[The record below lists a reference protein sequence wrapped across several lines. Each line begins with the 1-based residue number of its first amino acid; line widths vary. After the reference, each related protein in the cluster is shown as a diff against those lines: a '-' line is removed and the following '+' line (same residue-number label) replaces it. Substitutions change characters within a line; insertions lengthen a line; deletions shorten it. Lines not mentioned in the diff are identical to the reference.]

1 MKHTALVV
9 HDDPRVLASAA
20 SKLEAQG
27 HSVRRASS
35 LSEARRVLD
44 AGLPDLV
51 CTSLRL
57 GDLPRE
63 FAIDRLRADF
73 PGLRVLLLIAQDELS
88 EAGTALAAC
97 DEYVAV
103 PAEEGRF
110 QKSVAN
116 LLERARLDRE
126 ISQVAH
132 APRGAAPGT
141 EHSAIGSTL
150 LEPGQIRPFQ
160 QYERDIL
167 LHALNTTNWN
177 VKETATR
184 LKIGRA
190 TLYRKID
197 RYNLRAFRHQRQ
209 AS

>member
-44 AGLPDLV
+44 TGLPDLV

-73 PGLRVLLLIAQDELS
+73 PGLRVLLLVGQDELS
-88 EAGTALAAC
+88 EAGTALASC

-126 ISQVAH
+126 VS
-132 APRGAAPGT
+132 RGSHSTHSTAPGV
-141 EHSAIGSTL
+141 EGSAF

>member
-1 MKHTALVV
+1 MKHIALVV

-27 HSVRRASS
+27 HTVRRASS
-35 LSEARRVLD
+35 LTEARRVLD

-73 PGLRVLLLIAQDELS
+73 PGLRVLLLVAQDELS
-88 EAGTALAAC
+88 EAGTALANC
-97 DEYVAV
+97 DEYVTV

-116 LLERARLDRE
+116 LLERARLDQDMARA
-126 ISQVAH
+126 AH
-132 APRGAAPGT
+132 SPRAGFQ
-141 EHSAIGSTL
+141 ESSAF
-150 LEPGQIRPFQ
+150 LEAGQIRPFQ

-197 RYNLRAFRHQRQ
+197 RYNLRAFRHQRH

>member
-1 MKHTALVV
+1 MKHIALVV

-27 HSVRRASS
+27 HTVRRASS
-35 LSEARRVLD
+35 LDEARRVLD

-73 PGLRVLLLIAQDELS
+73 PGLRVLLLVAQDELS
-88 EAGTALAAC
+88 EAGTALANC
-97 DEYVAV
+97 DEYVTV

-110 QKSVAN
+110 QKSVSN
-116 LLERARLDRE
+116 LLERARLDQEMAR
-126 ISQVAH
+126 VAH
-132 APRGAAPGT
+132 SPHSGAQGG
-141 EHSAIGSTL
+141 ESTAF
-150 LEPGQIRPFQ
+150 LENGQIRPFQ

-197 RYNLRAFRHQRQ
+197 RYNLRAFRHQRH

>member
-20 SKLEAQG
+20 SKLEAAG

-35 LSEARRVLD
+35 LTEARRVLD

-73 PGLRVLLLIAQDELS
+73 PSLRILLLIGQEELK
-88 EAGTALAAC
+88 EAGTALASC

-110 QKSVAN
+110 QKSVEN
-116 LLERARLDRE
+116 LIKRASLDHEVARL
-126 ISQVAH
+126 SQGAH
-132 APRGAAPGT
+132 GAPATAGNVF
-141 EHSAIGSTL
+141 
-150 LEPGQIRPFQ
+150 LEQGQIRPFQ

-167 LHALNTTNWN
+167 LHALTTTHWN

-197 RYNLRAFRHQRQ
+197 RYNLRAFRHQRH

>member
-20 SKLEAQG
+20 SKLEAAG
-27 HSVRRASS
+27 HSVRRAAS

-44 AGLPDLV
+44 TGLPDLV

-73 PGLRVLLLIAQDELS
+73 PSLRILLLIGQEELK
-88 EAGTALAAC
+88 EAGTALASC

-110 QKSVAN
+110 QKSVEN
-116 LLERARLDRE
+116 LIKRASLDHE
-126 ISQVAH
+126 IS
-132 APRGAAPGT
+132 RLSNGAPGAPS
-141 EHSAIGSTL
+141 SAGTVF
-150 LEPGQIRPFQ
+150 LEQGQIRPFQ

-167 LHALNTTNWN
+167 LHALTTTHWN

-197 RYNLRAFRHQRQ
+197 RYNLRAFRHQRH